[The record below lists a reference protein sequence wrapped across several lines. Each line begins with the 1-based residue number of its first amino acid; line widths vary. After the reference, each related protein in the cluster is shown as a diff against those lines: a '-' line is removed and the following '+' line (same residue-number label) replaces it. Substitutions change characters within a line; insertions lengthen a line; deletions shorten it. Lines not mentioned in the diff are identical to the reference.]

1 MDISLSAATLASL
14 IFFSLSFYA
23 VLMIALASSSAFNN
37 SSTAQF
43 SLPYSAIILI
53 SYFIY
58 LLFIDILYNTII
70 LNICNQPQIMI
81 QLLNLQHV
89 LNIYLYI

>member
-1 MDISLSAATLASL
+1 MEISLSAATLASL

-58 LLFIDILYNTII
+58 YLLFIY
-70 LNICNQPQIMI
+70 IMPSFSI
-81 QLLNLQHV
+81 FVISHK
-89 LNIYLYI
+89 